1 MSSNE
6 IQTND
11 VNGFRLAEQG
21 PSSGRCSR
29 QGNIG
34 RHHANPVISKRRKWT
49 SQENKIV
56 MECYLLSE
64 PKIRG
69 YRKLMLSLWHQKGM
83 FWVSEQ
89 RLVDRANTICRN
101 SWMTELEIEE
111 LERKVTG
118 SGSVLAAEARSSE
131 ALPDQVRE
139 DKSQGDSLCRM
150 CRKVDESIDHIVS
163 GCSKLA
169 QKEYKR
175 RYDNL
180 GKIVHWKL
188 ARKCNF
194 EAGDKWYEHE
204 PESVLENKDYRILWD
219 FSIQTD
225 HVIEARR
232 PDLVVVHKKKRNCKI
247 IDFAVPGDSRIEE
260 KEKDKI
266 EKYQELGR
274 ELQKMWN
281 VKVKIIP
288 LVVGSLGAIPKQ
300 FGNRLKQIGIAVGTA
315 QVQKTVLLGTARILR
330 KVLEI

>member
-1 MSSNE
+1 MLTISGALHPESDVDTLYISRKE
-6 IQTND
+6 GGRGLILIEDCVELAIRGLEVYVHGSEERLIQAAR
-11 VNGFRLAEQG
+11 G
-21 PSSGRCSR
+21 
-29 QGNIG
+29 
-34 RHHANPVISKRRKWT
+34 
-49 SQENKIV
+49 NKID
-56 MECYLLSE
+56 
-64 PKIRG
+64 G
-69 YRKLMLSLWHQKGM
+69 
-83 FWVSEQ
+83 
-89 RLVDRANTICRN
+89 
-101 SWMTELEIEE
+101 LEAA
-111 LERKVTG
+111 
-118 SGSVLAAEARSSE
+118 SVLKRSKKEKRFEDWEEKVLHGQNMRQTKEVRSNQCWAWLQNGDLKRETESLIVSAQNQSIRTNLVKARI
-131 ALPDQVRE
+131 

-175 RYDNL
+175 RHDNL

-204 PESVLENKDYRILWD
+204 PESVLKNEDYKNLWD

-232 PDLVVVHKKKRNCKI
+232 PDLVVVDKKERSCKI

-260 KEKDKI
+260 KDKDKI

-274 ELQKMWN
+274 ELQKIWN

-288 LVVGSLGAIPKQ
+288 VLVGSLVAIPK
-300 FGNRLKQIGIAVGTA
+300 
-315 QVQKTVLLGTARILR
+315 
-330 KVLEI
+330 